1 MAPMDAAQQ
10 AGEGGLSLPLTGDAP
25 RGATAEP
32 PPLARD
38 ELQALLHLRL
48 LPRLNDVK
56 LRALLQE
63 YGSAPALLAAGG
75 QVLGDAAV
83 AARRNPAL
91 LERVRRGVTE
101 IERLGLATFV
111 VDRPGYPA
119 RLLDLHD
126 PPCLLFARGRLE
138 LLDGRMMAIVGS
150 RRHTQYGADA
160 AERLARELGELGF
173 VIVSGLARGVD
184 GIAHRAALETG
195 TVAVLGSGIDVPY
208 PRENLRLHH
217 RIVEEG
223 LLLSEFPPG
232 TPPLKHHFPQRNR
245 IIAALAEVVIL
256 VEATADSG
264 SLITADH
271 ALDMEPPRDVFAV
284 PGPIGRDTSAG
295 TNAMIQEGAALV
307 TCAADVLD
315 ELNRLQEGRP
325 QHTWGGARRRA
336 EQSAQRYLP
345 LEGAAHAPEELTAP
359 AAALFRAL
367 TAAPRHVD
375 ELAAACSLPPATALA
390 ELLAL
395 ELMGHARQLPGARFV
410 RA

>member
-1 MAPMDAAQQ
+1 MTAPIALELESTTAA
-10 AGEGGLSLPLTGDAP
+10 
-25 RGATAEP
+25 
-32 PPLARD
+32 PPLSRE

-56 LRALLQE
+56 LRALLEE

-83 AARRNPAL
+83 AARRSPAV
-91 LERVRRGVTE
+91 LERLRRSLAE
-101 IERLGLATFV
+101 IDRLDLTTHM

-138 LLDGRMMAIVGS
+138 LLDRAMMAIVGS

-160 AERLARELGELGF
+160 AERMARELGELGF
-173 VIVSGLARGVD
+173 VIVSGLARGID

-195 TVAVLGSGIDVPY
+195 TVAVLGSGIDVAY
-208 PRENLRLHH
+208 PRENERLYH
-217 RIVEEG
+217 RVAEEG

-245 IIAALAEVVIL
+245 IIAALARAVIL
-256 VEATADSG
+256 IEATADSG

-271 ALDMEPPRDVFAV
+271 ALDMEPQRDVFAV

-315 ELNRLQEGRP
+315 ELKRLHEGRP
-325 QHTWGGARRRA
+325 QHTWGGAQKRA
-336 EQSAQRYLP
+336 TQSAQRYLP
-345 LEGAAHAPEELTAP
+345 SDGARIAPEELTAP

-367 TAAPRHVD
+367 TTVPRHVD
-375 ELAAACSLPPATALA
+375 DLAAGCGLPPATALA

-395 ELMGHARQLPGARFV
+395 ELLGHARQLPGARFV
-410 RA
+410 RL